1 MLVSWFSWWCI
12 GTVTA
17 VAVVVGVT
25 ASNTSCPTWFYY
37 DNSTQQCKCGTGLTC
52 ISDSQVE
59 IEDGLCATYAGEG
72 SRYFIGG
79 CPFRHTVN
87 NTDSVHSGM
96 PRDPALLDDFMCRHY
111 NRRGLLCGRCITG
124 YGPTGHILDLTC
136 ANCSGLPEH
145 YGVTLYLVLQLIPV
159 TVFFICVTIF
169 NINITSGPL
178 FGYIIFSQIFLI
190 SLKQN
195 LYLYEYMQTH
205 VSMHLQVMFKI
216 SVAIYQILSLDYV
229 LPVIPP
235 FCVSQR
241 LSELHIQL
249 LRFVPATFPILLVII
264 IFVLMELH
272 ARNCRVIHT
281 LWKPFS
287 IILDKTAITAVT
299 NKSVIHAFASFI
311 FLANSYVLTT
321 FTSLFEDVNIYRE
334 DGNMYQH
341 SILLDPTLEWLGNYH
356 IQLVIVSSVP
366 LFIFTLLPSLLY
378 VIYPTRIYEYL
389 SRSISARKRLAITA
403 FTEALQSCFKDG
415 LNGTRDYRP
424 LPGLIPVFVL
434 IHLVSREILTTGFGW
449 SPGVASAFNE
459 MFTGCVVLYL
469 QPFKQAIGSISTG
482 FHFMLF
488 SILSL
493 IKYWWTNESELTETL
508 VLALVMIYLLPHVL
522 VCTWA
527 GYMLV
532 QCIIR
537 QCGCWHSDQCDCRVE
552 LPSSVSGCLCRR
564 QDGSY
569 QELD

>member
-1 MLVSWFSWWCI
+1 MVSWFSWWCI

-25 ASNTSCPTWFYY
+25 ASNTSCPTWLYY
-37 DNSTQQCKCGTGLTC
+37 DNSTQQCKCGFWLTC
-52 ISDSQVE
+52 TSDSQVE
-59 IEDGLCATYAGEG
+59 IEDGLCATHAGEG
-72 SRYFIGG
+72 SRYFIGS

-87 NTDSVHSGM
+87 NTDRINSEM
-96 PRDPALLDDFMCRHY
+96 PRDPALLDDFMCGHY
-111 NRRGLLCGRCITG
+111 NRKDLLCGRCIAG
-124 YGPTGHILDLTC
+124 YGPTGHLLNLTC

-145 YGVTLYLVLQLIPV
+145 YAVTLYLVLQLIPV

-178 FGYIIFSQIFLI
+178 FAYIVFSQIFLVA
-190 SLKQN
+190 LKQN
-195 LYLYEYMQTH
+195 LYIYEYMH
-205 VSMHLQVMFKI
+205 ANVSMHLQVMFKI
-216 SVAIYQILSLDYV
+216 SLAIYQILSLDYV

-287 IILDKTAITAVT
+287 IILNKTAITGVT
-299 NKSVIHAFASFI
+299 NNSVIHAFASFI
-311 FLANSYVLTT
+311 FLANSYVFTT
-321 FTSLFEDVNIYRE
+321 FTNLVGYENVIYRE
-334 DGNMYQH
+334 DGNMYKH
-341 SILLDPTLEWLGNYH
+341 SLLMDPTLEWYGYHH
-356 IQLVIVSSVP
+356 IQFIMVSSVP

-378 VIYPTRIYEYL
+378 IIYPTRIYEYF

-403 FTEALQSCFKDG
+403 FTEALQACFKDG
-415 LNGTRDYRP
+415 LNGTRDYRA
-424 LPGLIPVFVL
+424 LPGLIPVLLL
-434 IHLVSREILTTGFGW
+434 ICYVFNWILIIGFGW
-449 SPGVASAFNE
+449 SPAVASAFFAV
-459 MFTGCVVLYL
+459 FTGCVFLYL
-469 QPFKQAIGSISTG
+469 QPFKQAIGNISIG
-482 FHFMLF
+482 LHLMLL
-488 SILSL
+488 SILRL
-493 IKYWWTNESELTETL
+493 IQRWWLNESESTETL
-508 VLALVMIYLLPHVL
+508 VLALVMISLLPHVL

-532 QCIIR
+532 QCIMGR
-537 QCGCWHSDQCDCRVE
+537 CGCWHSDQCDCRVE
-552 LPSSVSGCLCRR
+552 LLSSVSECLHRR